1 MARRIMFV
9 EGFDG
14 QVELMNDRVV
24 IHRPGIWN
32 MFKYGF
38 NSKREI
44 PLLAISEVVLRQ
56 PLMLGMG
63 SIEFVRSGRSQ
74 NEHTKVNYSLV
85 KFKKSAMPHFEMLK
99 EKIFDLLNEL
109 AQQQQN
115 NHR

>member
-1 MARRIMFV
+1 MAKRIMFV

-14 QVELMNDRVV
+14 HVELMTDRII

-32 MFKYGF
+32 IFKFGV

-44 PLLAISEVVLRQ
+44 PLMAISEVVIRQ
-56 PLMLGMG
+56 PLLLGMG

-74 NEHTKVNYSLV
+74 SEHTTLNYSLV
-85 KFKKSAMPHFEMLK
+85 KFKRPKQPEFEMLK
-99 EKIFDLLNEL
+99 EKIFTLLNEL
-109 AQQQQN
+109 AQQQHS